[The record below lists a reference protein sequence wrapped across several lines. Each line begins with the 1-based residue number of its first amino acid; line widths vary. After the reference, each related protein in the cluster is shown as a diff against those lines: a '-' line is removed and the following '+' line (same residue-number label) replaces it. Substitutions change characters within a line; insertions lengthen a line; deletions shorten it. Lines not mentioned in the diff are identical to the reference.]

1 MSNAAVYVIDY
12 DNTGAVPL
20 LSAWLQ
26 TPDPQGMPSGA
37 LVKYQWQYLN
47 GSTWNS
53 IYKATAYAYEPGWSD
68 PTSPVLIPADASF
81 RVLIDYTDLQG
92 NKYSINES
100 TALVSAASTLA
111 HRSLNAPLTWSG
123 PAVQKSALTVQIDQT
138 QSVVPL
144 SAIDYQWQRWDGA
157 NDKWVD
163 IFGARAATYTPAQI
177 DVDAALRVEVRYSAQ
192 TGLSNVAWVES
203 AGTVANVNDLPVSTL
218 KINGV
223 LKQGQT
229 LTLSGSVTD
238 ADRPGETLDLS
249 KLDVRWQMSNSAGGF
264 DDLES
269 TGSSLLLT
277 QLHSGRSVRAVA
289 AYSDPWQAEEV
300 VVSIA
305 GTVADTND
313 SPTGPGLRIEGDAV
327 QGEVLGINR
336 ADIDDIDSPEGIP
349 DSAWRWQWFAGGQP
363 IAGATG
369 PELVLTQAQ
378 VGKVI
383 TVQGTYTDAQGH
395 SNTLNSVAPTAPV
408 ANLDDEPTGSLTIKL
423 RDAQGQAVDG
433 VWEQGKTLT
442 LVDTV
447 QDLDVIPTSG
457 PGARQYQWYRND
469 EPIAGATG
477 STLLLAPAL
486 VGGQDINL
494 QNFGDAVISARL
506 TYTDGFGQPH
516 TVLSVND
523 GRIRN
528 LNDAPQGA
536 LAIKAF
542 QDGNEQPAGSPLLEG
557 QVLEAFPGTLSD
569 ADGLLPE
576 FITWQWLTSAGPIQ
590 GATDPTLTLSAE
602 LIGQSVSVRASY
614 IDGFEQA
621 ESVTR
626 FMGTVANRPDPATG
640 SIWVQVP
647 QGQEI
652 KQGVTLTAAKDLFDL
667 DGLPADSAI
676 QWTWVARRP
685 NSQVSGAWIESPAG
699 QGATLKL
706 TQSHVDAEIQLRAR
720 FTDLRGGQESFV
732 SDWLPAVGNV
742 NDAPTSTLVVVGPT
756 ERPQEGQV
764 LQLIGSVSDL
774 DLPGLIVPTGLQIK
788 WEASLNDGGFEP
800 VGEGTALLVTNL
812 LVDRTI
818 QARVAYVDA
827 WGHEEVLVV
836 PGGTPSDV
844 NTPPQGGLT
853 VSGSP
858 VIQGSELW
866 VEYSGVT
873 DEDSPAGIPP
883 EAWSW
888 QWRANG
894 VDIPGATG
902 EVLRL
907 SQAQVGQTITVQG
920 TYTDAQGHSNT
931 LNSTTP
937 TPIVANVNDEPTGTL
952 TIKLTNESGQIVD
965 GVWQQGKTLKLIDTV
980 QDLDGI
986 PVSGP
991 GARQYQWLM
1000 NGEPIPGATS
1010 ATLML
1015 GPALVGG
1022 WDGNVDQL
1030 GDAVISARVSYNDS
1044 FSEPHTVWS
1053 ANEGRV
1059 VNTNDGPQGAL
1070 AFTGGLREGEV
1081 LEVFPG
1087 TLSDGDGLW
1096 HEFIRWQWRAN
1107 GADIPGATGG
1117 GLELTTDLIGKLISV
1132 RASYDDGFGK
1142 TESLIQTAG
1151 TVLNRPDPAEG
1162 GIWVQV
1168 PDGQPIEQGVTL
1180 SARQDFFDRD
1190 GVPPPDA
1197 IQWSWFTRR
1206 PSASQPSGW
1215 SETPVGTGP
1224 SLTLTQAHVG
1234 AEIELR
1240 ASFVDQRG
1248 GQEGPFFSGWL
1259 PGVGEVDDAA
1269 QVSVQIQGTVRHGE
1283 VLSLSGQLLDPDLP
1297 GGLPVQALR
1306 RQWEVS
1312 TAAGGVEP
1320 IPEQGGQTLWL
1331 DASLTGRMIRVRLEY
1346 TDFDGLDKAVYTS
1359 ATPAVARGLSPAQE
1373 GQVYHWKQHTLIPGA
1388 EIALTDT
1395 QTGQTYESTSS
1406 QQGAYSLG
1414 ELGVGRYQVA
1424 ASLDRSSIASDQ
1436 YAITSADAMAALK
1449 LSLGRNPNPDPD
1461 GPGPLQPLPVSPY
1474 QLLAADVN
1482 GDGKVTQ
1489 ADARA
1494 ILAQAMRHEAGTAP
1508 DWVLVGEGWD
1518 LWDEWQGY
1526 GAGGFANTTA
1536 QTDLK
1541 QEDMLDLRWD
1551 GSAYV
1556 EAQTPESALTGGVYT
1571 GNWVAVLKG
1580 DVDGSWQAGGGGATL
1595 PAGYFD
1601 QLARDLAGI
1610 MHPSQFGLIPA

>member
-157 NDKWVD
+157 NNKWVD

-269 TGSSLLLT
+269 TGTSLLLT

-289 AYSDPWQAEEV
+289 AYDDPWGYREEV
-300 VVSIA
+300 TVATS
-305 GTVADTND
+305 GTVVDIND
-313 SPTGPGLRIEGDAV
+313 PPTGPGLRIEGDAV

-378 VGKVI
+378 VGKAI

-395 SNTLNSVAPTAPV
+395 SNTLNSVAPTASV
-408 ANLDDEPTGSLTIKL
+408 ADVNDEPAGSLTIKL

-469 EPIAGATG
+469 EPIVGATG

-486 VGGQDINL
+486 VGGREINAPA
-494 QNFGDAVISARL
+494 FGDAVIRARV
-506 TYTDGFGQPH
+506 TYTDGFGQSH
-516 TVLSVND
+516 TVWSAND

-528 LNDAPQGA
+528 VNDLPQGA
-536 LAIKAF
+536 PAIQVW
-542 QDGNEQPAGSPLLEG
+542 QDGTALPAGAPLTEG
-557 QVLEAFPGTLSD
+557 QVLEVFPGTLSD
-569 ADGLLPE
+569 ADGLIAE

-626 FMGTVANRPDPATG
+626 FMGTVANRSDPATG

-685 NSQVSGAWIESPAG
+685 DTQVSGAWLESPAG
-699 QGATLKL
+699 QGTTLKL

-720 FTDLRGGQESFV
+720 FTDLRGGQESFA
-732 SDWLPAVGNV
+732 SEWLPAVGNV
-742 NDAPTSTLVVVGPT
+742 NDRPISMLGVSAPDGYLQGKTIQLVGKVIDP
-756 ERPQEGQV
+756 
-764 LQLIGSVSDL
+764 DM
-774 DLPGLIVPTGLQIK
+774 PGEIVPTGGQVT
-788 WEASLNDGGFEP
+788 WQASLGDGNFEP
-800 VGEGTALLVTNL
+800 VGFGASLLLTES
-812 LVDRTI
+812 LVGRSL
-818 QARVAYVDA
+818 QARVAYSDA
-827 WGHEEVLVV
+827 WGYEEVLTIPAGAVA
-836 PGGTPSDV
+836 DV
-844 NTPPQGGLT
+844 NDPPVGWVKVEGDAVQGA
-853 VSGSP
+853 
-858 VIQGSELW
+858 ELW
-866 VEYSGVT
+866 VVWDVS
-873 DEDSPAGIPP
+873 DLDSPEGIPP

-894 VDIPGATG
+894 NDIPGETG
-902 EVLRL
+902 EVLKL
-907 SQAQVGQTITVQG
+907 SQAQVGQAITVVG
-920 TYTDAQGHSNT
+920 TYTDARNHP
-931 LNSTTP
+931 NSIESASSTQT
-937 TPIVANVNDEPTGTL
+937 VANDNDEPTGSL

-965 GVWQQGKTLKLIDTV
+965 GVWQQGKTLKLVDTV

-986 PVSGP
+986 PASGP

-1010 ATLML
+1010 ATLTL

-1022 WDGNVDQL
+1022 WDGNAGQL
-1030 GDAVISARVSYNDS
+1030 GDAVISARVSYIDA
-1044 FSEPHTVWS
+1044 FSESHTVWS

-1059 VNTNDGPQGAL
+1059 VNDNDSPQGAL
-1070 AFTGGLREGEV
+1070 AFAGQLREGEV

-1096 HEFIRWQWRAN
+1096 HESIRWQWRA
-1107 GADIPGATGG
+1107 GEEDIAGATGG
-1117 GLELTTDLIGKLISV
+1117 GLELTTDLIGKQISV

-1142 TESLIQTAG
+1142 LETFTQTAG

-1168 PDGQPIEQGVTL
+1168 PEGQAIEQGVTL

-1190 GVPPPDA
+1190 GVPAPDA
-1197 IQWSWFTRR
+1197 IQWSWFSRR
-1206 PSASQPSGW
+1206 PNASQSSGW
-1215 SETPVGTGP
+1215 SETQVGTGP
-1224 SLTLTQAHVG
+1224 ILNLTQAHVG

-1240 ASFVDQRG
+1240 ASFVDLRG
-1248 GQEGPFFSGWL
+1248 GQEGPFASGWL
-1259 PGVGEVDDAA
+1259 PGVGERDDPAD
-1269 QVSVQIQGTVRHGE
+1269 VNVQIQGTVRHGE
-1283 VLSLSGQLLDPDLP
+1283 VLSLTGQVLDPDLAA
-1297 GGLPVQALR
+1297 GVPVQALR

-1312 TAAGGVEP
+1312 NTAGGFDP
-1320 IPEQGGQTLWL
+1320 IPDQGAQTLWL

-1346 TDFDGLDKAVYTS
+1346 TDFDGLDKAVYTA
-1359 ATPAVARGLSPAQE
+1359 ATTAVARGLSPVQD
-1373 GQVYHWKQHTLIPGA
+1373 GQVYHWKQHTLMAGA
-1388 EIALTDT
+1388 EIVLTDT
-1395 QTGQTYESTSS
+1395 QTGQTYDSTSNL
-1406 QQGAYSLG
+1406 QGAYSLG
-1414 ELGVGRYQVA
+1414 QLAVGRYQVDA
-1424 ASLDRSSIASDQ
+1424 DLDRSSVTSDK
-1436 YAITSADAMAALK
+1436 YAITSADAMAAFK
-1449 LSLGRNPNPDPD
+1449 LALGRNPNPDPD
-1461 GPGPLQPLPVSPY
+1461 GPGPLQPMPVSPY
-1474 QLLAADVN
+1474 QLMAADVD
-1482 GDGKVTQ
+1482 GDGKVMQ

-1494 ILAQAMRHEAGTAP
+1494 ILAQAMGHSSATPPE
-1508 DWVLVGEGWD
+1508 WMLVGEGWD

-1526 GAGGFANTTA
+1526 GAGGFANSTT

-1541 QEDMLDLRWD
+1541 QGDALDLRWD
-1551 GSAYV
+1551 GAAYV
-1556 EAQTPESALTGGVYT
+1556 EAQAPESALTGGVYT

-1580 DVDGSWQAGGGGATL
+1580 DVDGSWQAGGGSAML

-1601 QLARDLAGI
+1601 QLAGELAGI
-1610 MHPSQFGLIPA
+1610 VHPSQFGLIPA